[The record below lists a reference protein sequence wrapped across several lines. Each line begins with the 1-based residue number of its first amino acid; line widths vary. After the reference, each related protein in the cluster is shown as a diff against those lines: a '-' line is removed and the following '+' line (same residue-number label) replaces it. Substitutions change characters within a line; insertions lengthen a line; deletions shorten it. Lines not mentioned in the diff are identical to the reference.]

1 MSQTVLTP
9 KPYEPFT
16 LNICSL
22 SLTDE
27 QFLRLCQE
35 NPEMRLELNAQGEL
49 VIMPPTGA
57 KTGLRNNELAYA
69 LTGWAKTDGTGLAF
83 DSSTLFAL
91 PNGAR
96 RSPDAAWVRRER
108 WNRLTEEQQE
118 GPAPLC
124 PDFVVELRSPSDRLV
139 LLYEKMQEYID
150 NGARLGWLIDPS
162 EKRVYVYRPG
172 QPVET
177 LDNPD
182 MVSGEPVLPGFMLKV
197 HALWEL

>member
-9 KPYEPFT
+9 EPNAPFK
-16 LNICSL
+16 LNIRSI

-27 QFLRLCQE
+27 QFLRLCAE
-35 NPEMRLELNAQGEL
+35 NPEMQLELNAQGEL
-49 VIMPPTGA
+49 VIMPPTGS
-57 KTGLRNNELAYA
+57 KTGLRNNELSYT
-69 LTGWAKTDGTGLAF
+69 LTAWAKADGTGVAF

-91 PNGAR
+91 SNGAR
-96 RSPDAAWVRRER
+96 RSPDASWVRRER
-108 WNRLTEEQQE
+108 WDLLTEDQQE

-124 PDFVVELRSPSDRLV
+124 PDFVVELRSRTDRLTV
-139 LLYEKMQEYID
+139 LHEKMQEYLA

-177 LDNPD
+177 LDNPAT
-182 MVSGEPVLPGFMLKV
+182 VSGEPELPGFVLNV
-197 HALWEL
+197 QELWEL

>member
-1 MSQTVLTP
+1 MSQTVLP
-9 KPYEPFT
+9 VESYEPFK
-16 LNICSL
+16 LNIRSI

-49 VIMPPTGA
+49 VIMPPTGS
-57 KTGLRNNELAYA
+57 KTGLRNNELAYV
-69 LTGWAKTDGTGLAF
+69 LTAWAKADGTGLAF

-96 RSPDAAWVRRER
+96 RSPDASWVRRER
-108 WNRLTEEQQE
+108 WDMLTEDQQE

-124 PDFVVELRSPSDRLV
+124 PDFVVELRSRTDRLTT
-139 LLYEKMQEYID
+139 LHEKMQEYIE
-150 NGARLGWLIDPS
+150 NGIHLGWLIDPF

-177 LDNPD
+177 LDNPAT
-182 MVSGEPVLPGFMLKV
+182 VSGDPVLLGFVLNV
-197 HALWEL
+197 RELWEL

>member
-1 MSQTVLTP
+1 MSQTVLTSEL
-9 KPYEPFT
+9 YEPFT
-16 LNICSL
+16 LNVRSI

-35 NPEMRLELNAQGEL
+35 NPELRLELNAQGEL
-49 VIMPPTGA
+49 VIMPPTGS
-57 KTGLRNNELAYA
+57 KTGLRNNELSYT

-96 RSPDAAWVRRER
+96 RSPDASWVRRER
-108 WNRLTEEQQE
+108 WSRLTADQQE
-118 GPAPLC
+118 RPAPLC
-124 PDFVVELRSPSDRLV
+124 PDFVVELRSSTDRLAP
-139 LLYEKMQEYID
+139 LHEKMREYID

-162 EKRVYVYRPG
+162 EKRVYVYRPD

-177 LDNPD
+177 LDNPAT
-182 MVSGEPVLPGFMLKV
+182 VSGEPVLPGFMLNV
-197 HALWEL
+197 HELWEL